1 MNEQGP
7 ERITPRRPSDNPE
20 NPSPS
25 MGEVY
30 PPLAAPKAT
39 MGKGGGPSTCTLT
52 PTLSLKGEGAIGQP
66 PHPSLVKGGGGD
78 FTEGL
83 RKDITALWEK
93 RARGDVSERGFQKQS
108 EQAVLDLCRALVRR
122 RIGEGESIQFEH
134 HAVRAHTKIAGSVL
148 RESDQEFI
156 SLLATERR
164 LFRLRALHTPDQP
177 LLFLDG
183 DKDAV
188 DELPYGSASG
198 VTVRTQRRKGQLV
211 AGLVIAGFALLGY
224 SWLQIT
230 GTALFLLGIA
240 GALHGLLV
248 PTRWAE
254 VFQQPPAASPPFQ
267 IWALRKKSARLLL
280 RYLRQRMQ
288 QR

>member
-1 MNEQGP
+1 MNEQAAEKNP
-7 ERITPRRPSDNPE
+7 PRTP
-20 NPSPS
+20 
-25 MGEVY
+25 
-30 PPLAAPKAT
+30 
-39 MGKGGGPSTCTLT
+39 
-52 PTLSLKGEGAIGQP
+52 
-66 PHPSLVKGGGGD
+66 LVKGGGGD

-83 RKDITALWEK
+83 RKDIAALWEK
-93 RARGDVSERGFQKQS
+93 RGRGDVSERAFQKES
-108 EQAVLDLCRALVRR
+108 EQRVLDLCRALVRR
-122 RIGEGESIQFEH
+122 RTGEGESVLFEH

-148 RESDQEFI
+148 RESEQEFI

-164 LFRLRALHTPDQP
+164 LFRLRAIHTPDRP

-183 DKDAV
+183 DEDAV
-188 DELPYGSASG
+188 DELAYASASG
-198 VTVRTQRRKGQLV
+198 VTVRTQRRKGQIL
-211 AGLVIAGFALLGY
+211 AGLVIAGFAVLGY

-240 GALHGLLV
+240 GALHGLLL

-254 VFQQPPAASPPFQ
+254 VLQQPPAASPPFQ

-280 RYLRQRMQ
+280 RYLRQRIQ

>member
-1 MNEQGP
+1 MNEQASVKAP
-7 ERITPRRPSDNPE
+7 
-20 NPSPS
+20 
-25 MGEVY
+25 
-30 PPLAAPKAT
+30 PPLDPL
-39 MGKGGGPSTCTLT
+39 P
-52 PTLSLKGEGAIGQP
+52 PGEGKRGVGQ
-66 PHPSLVKGGGGD
+66 GGRGD
-78 FTEGL
+78 FIEGL

-93 RARGDVSERGFQKQS
+93 RSRGDVSERAFQKQS

-122 RIGEGESIQFEH
+122 RIGVGESIRFEH
-134 HAVRAHTKIAGSVL
+134 HAVRAHTKMAGSVL
-148 RESDQEFI
+148 RESEQEFI

-164 LFRLRALHTPDQP
+164 LLRLRALHTPDRP

-188 DELPYGSASG
+188 EELAYESASE
-198 VTVRTQRRKGQLV
+198 VTVRTERRKGQII

-230 GTALFLLGIA
+230 GSALFLLGIA

-254 VFQQPPAASPPFQ
+254 VLQPEPTVSPPFQ
-267 IWALRKKSARLLL
+267 IWALRKKSGRQLLKF
-280 RYLRQRMQ
+280 LRQKIP

>member
-1 MNEQGP
+1 L
-7 ERITPRRPSDNPE
+7 I
-20 NPSPS
+20 
-25 MGEVY
+25 
-30 PPLAAPKAT
+30 
-39 MGKGGGPSTCTLT
+39 
-52 PTLSLKGEGAIGQP
+52 
-66 PHPSLVKGGGGD
+66 
-78 FTEGL
+78 EGL

-93 RARGDVSERGFQKQS
+93 RARGDVSERAFQRES
-108 EQAVLDLCRALVRR
+108 EQRTLDLCRALVRH

-148 RESDQEFI
+148 RESEQEFI
-156 SLLATERR
+156 SLLATEYR
-164 LFRLRALHTPDQP
+164 LFRLRTLLTPDRP

-188 DELPYGSASG
+188 EELAYESASG
-198 VTVRTQRRKGQLV
+198 VTVRTERRKGQIL
-211 AGLVIAGFALLGY
+211 AGLVIAGVAVLAHP
-224 SWLQIT
+224 WLQIT

-254 VFQQPPAASPPFQ
+254 VLQPEPTVSPPFQ
-267 IWALRKKSARLLL
+267 IWALRKKSARQLLKF
-280 RYLRQRMQ
+280 LRQKIQ